1 MKLDV
6 FAVFD
11 SKVGAYAQPFFSANI
26 STATRAFAYAANDPT
41 TEIGRFPSDMALFH
55 LGTWD
60 DQSAEFDLVTPFR
73 LCLAHTLINKPEAPE
88 E

>member
-6 FAVFD
+6 FAVYD
-11 SKVGAYAQPFFSANI
+11 SKVGAYAQPFYSANI
-26 STATRAFAYAANDPT
+26 STATRAFAYAANDPS

-55 LGTWD
+55 LGTFD

-73 LCLAHTLINKPEAPE
+73 VCLAHTLLNKPEATE